1 MTFVQKMNQQYFE
14 SMEDNNI
21 INYNEDADEMPDI
34 FSSNNIIQINDPMDE
49 NIDIMQRTK
58 VFIPSVTTTESYT
71 ITPYSTNSGDM
82 VDISLN
88 NSTNTSEDKIPNDN
102 YAKLLDNIIVSHK
115 TIYDTIFGLLCCGRS
130 KPVK

>member
-1 MTFVQKMNQQYFE
+1 MTFVQKMNQQYIE

-34 FSSNNIIQINDPMDE
+34 FSSNDIIQINDPMDE

-58 VFIPSVTTTESYT
+58 VFIPSVINPVSPT
-71 ITPYSTNSGDM
+71 DM

-130 KPVK
+130 KPVE